1 MNPAVLNWGP
11 AAVIVGGYLLG
22 IYFQNCSIAHLER
35 RIDDTNNRISHLESE
50 FNNRFSDLRDFIHSE
65 IRRIEDRIDRLERP
79 VLRP

>member
-22 IYFQNCSIAHLER
+22 IYFQNRSIAHLER